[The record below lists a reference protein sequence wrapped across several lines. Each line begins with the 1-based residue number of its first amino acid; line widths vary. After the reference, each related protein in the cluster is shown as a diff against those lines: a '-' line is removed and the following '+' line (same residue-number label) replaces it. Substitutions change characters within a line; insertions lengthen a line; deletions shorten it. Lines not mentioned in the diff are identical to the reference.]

1 MGLRQRG
8 SVIGNYVTASN
19 TSASGMWTG
28 KEAYTLQKKGTWQ
41 LPPTFSISAGAANV
55 NEGASVNF
63 TMTTT
68 GVPNG
73 AIIPYI
79 ASGANI
85 TILDSAN
92 SSLSGNF
99 VIQNGSNT
107 ISFSANLDLT
117 TEGSEVLQITAAGA
131 TASVTINDTSTTPVS
146 LDAQFPYTT
155 LLLNGEGTNNSQ
167 NNTFLDSSTNNF
179 SITRN
184 GNSTQGTFSPYG
196 GNWST
201 SFSDSAGDYLEI
213 SSSTAFAL
221 GTGDFTIEAWIYPFS
236 YGGSVAGSAIFGT
249 SAGAG
254 TGYSLNLGESQDRMR
269 ILSNASGTW
278 ADNLVVSAG
287 GGAPLHTWSHIAWVR
302 SGNSMS
308 IYKNGVSVATMSGV
322 SGYNFTSPSNKGFI
336 GFWWDGG
343 TTRYFN
349 GYISNLRV
357 VKGTALYATTFTP
370 STTPLTAVANTQLLT
385 CADNRFIDDSPN
397 NFTITRY
404 IAPKIQ
410 RFSPFSP
417 VITTPTTYSGY
428 FDGTGDYLS
437 LATNAAF
444 NITSGSTDSF
454 ICEFWVYFSSVA
466 ASTSL
471 VDNGGLSGATFAN
484 WHISL
489 NASSQFGIVWGN
501 EGSQQGILAS
511 STVPVVGQWYHIAL
525 VKTNADWALFI
536 NGARGIS
543 YNGINTA
550 SKSSATALY
559 IGYGLTTSAGGNGFN
574 GVISNVRIYKGATA
588 SAPYLATSTTITVPT
603 SPLTSITNTSL
614 LTCQS
619 PTFIDNSTNAFAIT
633 ATGNPTPTTVNPF
646 GFTNTASEYSTTT
659 FGGSVYFDGTGDVLI
674 GPTSNTVF
682 QLTTNGGTG
691 LTVEAWIYPTNVTG
705 SKLIASYYNYN
716 DGGAEQG
723 WYFRVID
730 GQLQAGNANGGTS
743 RSGGSIPV
751 NTWTHVAFVINSG
764 SFYLYVNGV
773 SVGSV
778 TGVGTQNYDS
788 TTLVI
793 GGIKQNGSYTNQV
806 FNGYISNLRTTN
818 TAVYTGA
825 FTPTTTPLTAV
836 ANTTMLCNF
845 TNAGIIDNAMMNN
858 LETLGDAKIST
869 TQSKFGGTSMYFDG
883 TGDYLYVP
891 SNINNALGTGDFTLE
906 CWVNATS
913 IPSDV
918 GIFESRTNG
927 IGATANGF
935 TLTAFSSSVIRIYSN
950 GVLISSTGTTYV
962 GTWCHVAVVRS
973 SGIWN
978 LYINGVSQG
987 TNSASR
993 DLTNTDAVIGAGR
1006 YASDSTPNAF
1016 FPGYIDDFRITKGYA
1031 RYTSTFTP
1039 PTNQLAGK

>member
-99 VIQNGSNT
+99 VIQNGSGT

-131 TASVTINDTSTTPVS
+131 TANVTINDTSTTPVS

-155 LLLNGEGTNNSQ
+155 LLLNGQGTNNSQ

-196 GNWST
+196 SNWST

-236 YGGSVAGSAIFGT
+236 YGGSVAGSSIFGT
-249 SAGAG
+249 VAGSG
-254 TGYSLNLGESQDRMR
+254 TGYTLNLGESQDRMR
-269 ILSNASGTW
+269 IISNASGTW
-278 ADNLVVSAG
+278 ADNMVVSAG

-302 SGNSMS
+302 NGNSMT
-308 IYKNGVSVATMSGV
+308 IYKNGTSVATMSGV
-322 SGYNFTSPSNKGFI
+322 SAYNFTSPGNKGFI

-343 TTRYFN
+343 SIRYFN

-357 VKGTALYATTFTP
+357 VKGTALYTTTFTP

-385 CADNRFIDDSPN
+385 CADNRFIDDSTN

-417 VITTPTTYSGY
+417 SDVYS
-428 FDGTGDYLS
+428 
-437 LATNAAF
+437 
-444 NITSGSTDSF
+444 
-454 ICEFWVYFSSVA
+454 
-466 ASTSL
+466 AST
-471 VDNGGLSGATFAN
+471 
-484 WHISL
+484 I
-489 NASSQFGIVWGN
+489 
-501 EGSQQGILAS
+501 
-511 STVPVVGQWYHIAL
+511 
-525 VKTNADWALFI
+525 
-536 NGARGIS
+536 
-543 YNGINTA
+543 
-550 SKSSATALY
+550 
-559 IGYGLTTSAGGNGFN
+559 
-574 GVISNVRIYKGATA
+574 
-588 SAPYLATSTTITVPT
+588 
-603 SPLTSITNTSL
+603 
-614 LTCQS
+614 
-619 PTFIDNSTNAFAIT
+619 
-633 ATGNPTPTTVNPF
+633 
-646 GFTNTASEYSTTT
+646 
-659 FGGSVYFDGTGDVLI
+659 GGSVYFDGTGDVLI

-682 QLTTNGGTG
+682 QLTANGGTG

-716 DGGAEQG
+716 DGDAEQG

-778 TGVGTQNYDS
+778 TGVGTQNYSS

-845 TNAGIIDNAMMNN
+845 TNAGIIDNAMMVN

-869 TQSKFGGTSMYFDG
+869 TQSKFGGSSMYFDG

-913 IPSDV
+913 TPSDV
-918 GIFESRTNG
+918 GIFESRTDG
-927 IGATANGF
+927 LGATENGF

-987 TNSASR
+987 TISASR
-993 DLTNTDAVIGAGR
+993 NLTNTDAVIGAGR
-1006 YASDSTPNAF
+1006 YGGTSTPNAF
-1016 FPGYIDDFRITKGYA
+1016 FPGYIDDLRITKGYA

>member
-99 VIQNGSNT
+99 VIQNGSGT

-131 TASVTINDTSTTPVS
+131 TANVTINDTSTTPVTS
-146 LDAQFPYTT
+146 DAQFPYTT

-167 NNTFLDSSTNNF
+167 NNTFLDSSTNTHA
-179 SITRN
+179 ITRN

-417 VITTPTTYSGY
+417 VITTPTTYSAY
-428 FDGTGDYLS
+428 FDGTGDYLTVPGNSVFAIDTGDFTVEVWLYANSISTGTFDRICATSDYNGSGFDWTLNTSTSS
-437 LATNAAF
+437 LYLAGSAYSIGS
-444 NITSGSTDSF
+444 ITTKVWHHLVYTRSGSVIRGFLNGNLSSYTTGASQN
-454 ICEFWVYFSSVA
+454 VSSVTQLNIGTGYSGTA
-466 ASTSL
+466 L
-471 VDNGGLSGATFAN
+471 NGYLSN
-484 WHISL
+484 LRI
-489 NASSQFGIVWGN
+489 IK
-501 EGSQQGILAS
+501 GSIPSAYQTS
-511 STVPVVGQWYHIAL
+511 ST
-525 VKTNADWALFI
+525 TT
-536 NGARGIS
+536 GAQIF
-543 YNGINTA
+543 
-550 SKSSATALY
+550 
-559 IGYGLTTSAGGNGFN
+559 TS
-574 GVISNVRIYKGATA
+574 
-588 SAPYLATSTTITVPT
+588 PT
-603 SPLTSITNTSL
+603 SPVTAIAGTSL

-619 PTFIDNSTNAFAIT
+619 PTFIDNSTNNFAIT
-633 ATGNPTPTTVNPF
+633 AVGDSKPTTVNPF

-682 QLTTNGGTG
+682 QLTANGGTG

-743 RSGGSIPV
+743 RIGGSIPV

-836 ANTTMLCNF
+836 ANTQLLCNF

-858 LETLGDAKIST
+858 LETFGDAKIST

-1031 RYTSTFTP
+1031 RYTSNFTP
-1039 PTNQLAGK
+1039 PTSQLAGK

>member
-99 VIQNGSNT
+99 VIQNGSGT

-131 TASVTINDTSTTPVS
+131 TANVTINDTSTTPVTS
-146 LDAQFPYTT
+146 DAQFPYTT

-167 NNTFLDSSTNNF
+167 NNTFLDSSTNTHA
-179 SITRN
+179 ITRN

-417 VITTPTTYSGY
+417 VITTPTTYSAY
-428 FDGTGDYLS
+428 FDGTGDYLTVPGNSVFAFDTGDFTVEVWLYANSISTGTFDRICATSDYNGSGFDWTLNTSTSS
-437 LATNAAF
+437 LYLAGSAYSIGS
-444 NITSGSTDSF
+444 ITTKVWHHLVYTRSGSVIRGFLNGNLSSYTTGASQN
-454 ICEFWVYFSSVA
+454 VSSVTQLNIGTGYSGTA
-466 ASTSL
+466 L
-471 VDNGGLSGATFAN
+471 NGYLSN
-484 WHISL
+484 LRI
-489 NASSQFGIVWGN
+489 IK
-501 EGSQQGILAS
+501 GSIPSAYQTS
-511 STVPVVGQWYHIAL
+511 ST
-525 VKTNADWALFI
+525 TT
-536 NGARGIS
+536 GAQIF
-543 YNGINTA
+543 
-550 SKSSATALY
+550 
-559 IGYGLTTSAGGNGFN
+559 TS
-574 GVISNVRIYKGATA
+574 
-588 SAPYLATSTTITVPT
+588 PT
-603 SPLTSITNTSL
+603 SPVTAIAGTSL

-619 PTFIDNSTNAFAIT
+619 PTFIDNSTNNFAIT
-633 ATGNPTPTTVNPF
+633 AVGDSKPTTVNPF

-682 QLTTNGGTG
+682 QLTANGGTG

-723 WYFRVID
+723 WYFRVLD

-743 RSGGSIPV
+743 RIGGSIPV

-836 ANTTMLCNF
+836 ANTQLLCNF

-858 LETLGDAKIST
+858 LETFGDAKIST

-1031 RYTSTFTP
+1031 RYTSNFTP
-1039 PTNQLAGK
+1039 PTSQLAGK

>member
-99 VIQNGSNT
+99 VIQNGSGT

-131 TASVTINDTSTTPVS
+131 TANVTINDTSTTPVTS
-146 LDAQFPYTT
+146 DAQFPYTT

-167 NNTFLDSSTNNF
+167 NNTFLDSSTNTHA
-179 SITRN
+179 ITRN

-417 VITTPTTYSGY
+417 VITTPTTYSAY
-428 FDGTGDYLS
+428 FDGTGDYLTVPGNSVFAFDTGDFTVEVWLYANSISTGTFDRICATSDYNGSGFDWTLNTSTSS
-437 LATNAAF
+437 LYLAGSAYSIGS
-444 NITSGSTDSF
+444 ITTKVWHHLVYTRSGSVIRGFLNGNLSSYTTGASQN
-454 ICEFWVYFSSVA
+454 VSSVTQLNIGTGYSGTA
-466 ASTSL
+466 L
-471 VDNGGLSGATFAN
+471 NGYLSN
-484 WHISL
+484 LRI
-489 NASSQFGIVWGN
+489 IK
-501 EGSQQGILAS
+501 GSIPSAYQTS
-511 STVPVVGQWYHIAL
+511 ST
-525 VKTNADWALFI
+525 TT
-536 NGARGIS
+536 GAQIF
-543 YNGINTA
+543 
-550 SKSSATALY
+550 
-559 IGYGLTTSAGGNGFN
+559 TS
-574 GVISNVRIYKGATA
+574 
-588 SAPYLATSTTITVPT
+588 PT
-603 SPLTSITNTSL
+603 SPVTAIAGTSL

-619 PTFIDNSTNAFAIT
+619 PTFIDNSTNNFAIT
-633 ATGNPTPTTVNPF
+633 AVGDSKPTTVNPF

-682 QLTTNGGTG
+682 QLTANGGTG

-743 RSGGSIPV
+743 RIGGSIPV

-836 ANTTMLCNF
+836 ANTQLLCNF

-858 LETLGDAKIST
+858 LETFGDAKIST

-1031 RYTSTFTP
+1031 RYTSNFTP
-1039 PTNQLAGK
+1039 PTSQLAGK

>member
-1 MGLRQRG
+1 
-8 SVIGNYVTASN
+8 
-19 TSASGMWTG
+19 
-28 KEAYTLQKKGTWQ
+28 
-41 LPPTFSISAGAANV
+41 
-55 NEGASVNF
+55 
-63 TMTTT
+63 MTTT

-99 VIQNGSNT
+99 VIQNGSGT

-131 TASVTINDTSTTPVS
+131 TANVTINDTSTTPVTS
-146 LDAQFPYTT
+146 DAQFPYTT

-167 NNTFLDSSTNNF
+167 NNTFLDSSTNTHA
-179 SITRN
+179 ITRN

-417 VITTPTTYSGY
+417 VITTPTTYSAY
-428 FDGTGDYLS
+428 FDGTGDYLTVPGNSVFAFDTGDFTVEVWLYANSISTGTFDRICATSDYNGSGFDWTLNTSTSS
-437 LATNAAF
+437 LYLAGSAYSIGS
-444 NITSGSTDSF
+444 ITTKVWHHLVYTRSGSVIRGFLNGNLSSYTTGASQN
-454 ICEFWVYFSSVA
+454 VSSVTQLNIGTGYSGTA
-466 ASTSL
+466 L
-471 VDNGGLSGATFAN
+471 NGYLSN
-484 WHISL
+484 LRI
-489 NASSQFGIVWGN
+489 IK
-501 EGSQQGILAS
+501 GSIPSAYQTS
-511 STVPVVGQWYHIAL
+511 ST
-525 VKTNADWALFI
+525 TT
-536 NGARGIS
+536 GAQIF
-543 YNGINTA
+543 
-550 SKSSATALY
+550 
-559 IGYGLTTSAGGNGFN
+559 TS
-574 GVISNVRIYKGATA
+574 
-588 SAPYLATSTTITVPT
+588 PT
-603 SPLTSITNTSL
+603 SPVTAIAGTSL

-619 PTFIDNSTNAFAIT
+619 PTFIDNSTNNFAIT
-633 ATGNPTPTTVNPF
+633 AVGDSKPTTVNPF

-682 QLTTNGGTG
+682 QLTANGGTG

-743 RSGGSIPV
+743 RIGGSIPV

-836 ANTTMLCNF
+836 ANTQLLCNF

-858 LETLGDAKIST
+858 LETFGDAKIST

-1031 RYTSTFTP
+1031 RYTSNFTP
-1039 PTNQLAGK
+1039 PTSQMAGK

>member
-1 MGLRQRG
+1 MALRITG
-8 SVIGNYVTASN
+8 SVIGEPI
-19 TSASGMWTG
+19 TSSSSSATGMWLSQEVAALQQDG
-28 KEAYTLQKKGTWQ
+28 IWQIAPGFTLT
-41 LPPTFSISAGAANV
+41 SSAATV
-55 NEGASVNF
+55 NEGASI
-63 TMTTT
+63 TITLTTT
-68 GVPNG
+68 GILNG
-73 AIIPYI
+73 TAIPYVI
-79 ASGANI
+79 SGANI
-85 TILDSAN
+85 FANDSAN
-92 SSLSGNF
+92 GVITGNF
-99 VIQNGSNT
+99 VIQNNSNT
-107 ISFSANLDLT
+107 ISFAANADLL
-117 TEGSEVLQITAAGA
+117 TEGSEAFTITAGGA
-131 TASVTINDTSTTPVS
+131 STSVTINDTSNAIVNA
-146 LDAQFPYTT
+146 DAQFPYTT
-155 LLLNGEGTNNSQ
+155 LALHGNGTNNSQ

-196 GNWST
+196 GNWS
-201 SFSDSAGDYLEI
+201 
-213 SSSTAFAL
+213 
-221 GTGDFTIEAWIYPFS
+221 
-236 YGGSVAGSAIFGT
+236 
-249 SAGAG
+249 
-254 TGYSLNLGESQDRMR
+254 N
-269 ILSNASGTW
+269 
-278 ADNLVVSAG
+278 
-287 GGAPLHTWSHIAWVR
+287 
-302 SGNSMS
+302 
-308 IYKNGVSVATMSGV
+308 
-322 SGYNFTSPSNKGFI
+322 
-336 GFWWDGG
+336 
-343 TTRYFN
+343 
-349 GYISNLRV
+349 
-357 VKGTALYATTFTP
+357 
-370 STTPLTAVANTQLLT
+370 
-385 CADNRFIDDSPN
+385 
-397 NFTITRY
+397 
-404 IAPKIQ
+404 
-410 RFSPFSP
+410 
-417 VITTPTTYSGY
+417 
-428 FDGTGDYLS
+428 
-437 LATNAAF
+437 
-444 NITSGSTDSF
+444 
-454 ICEFWVYFSSVA
+454 
-466 ASTSL
+466 
-471 VDNGGLSGATFAN
+471 
-484 WHISL
+484 
-489 NASSQFGIVWGN
+489 
-501 EGSQQGILAS
+501 
-511 STVPVVGQWYHIAL
+511 
-525 VKTNADWALFI
+525 
-536 NGARGIS
+536 
-543 YNGINTA
+543 
-550 SKSSATALY
+550 
-559 IGYGLTTSAGGNGFN
+559 
-574 GVISNVRIYKGATA
+574 
-588 SAPYLATSTTITVPT
+588 
-603 SPLTSITNTSL
+603 
-614 LTCQS
+614 
-619 PTFIDNSTNAFAIT
+619 
-633 ATGNPTPTTVNPF
+633 
-646 GFTNTASEYSTTT
+646 
-659 FGGSVYFDGTGDVLI
+659 YFDGTGDVLV

-682 QLTTNGGTG
+682 QLTANGGTG
-691 LTVEAWIYPTNVTG
+691 LTVEAWIYPISTSG
-705 SKLIASYYNYN
+705 SKQIASYYNYN

-723 WYFRVID
+723 WYFRVLD

-743 RSGGSIPV
+743 RIGGSIPV

-836 ANTTMLCNF
+836 ANTQLLCNF

-858 LETLGDAKIST
+858 LETFGDAKIST

-1031 RYTSTFTP
+1031 RYTSNFTP
-1039 PTNQLAGK
+1039 PTSQLAGK